1 MVLSFHIF
9 FMAENGSTWSKVND
23 LDGLHL
29 SGRDSG
35 TINMMKS
42 TSRMATMVATAT
54 TTDSSYI
61 CSRQAPENKNGKYI
75 NKHGNNGYGNENSYH
90 TPNVHE
96 AFNSFYF

>member
-1 MVLSFHIF
+1 
-9 FMAENGSTWSKVND
+9 MAENGSTWSKVND

-61 CSRQAPENKNGKYI
+61 CSRYAPKNKTETFI
-75 NKHGNNGYGNENSYH
+75 NINY
-90 TPNVHE
+90 
-96 AFNSFYF
+96 YFQLSLIKNPI